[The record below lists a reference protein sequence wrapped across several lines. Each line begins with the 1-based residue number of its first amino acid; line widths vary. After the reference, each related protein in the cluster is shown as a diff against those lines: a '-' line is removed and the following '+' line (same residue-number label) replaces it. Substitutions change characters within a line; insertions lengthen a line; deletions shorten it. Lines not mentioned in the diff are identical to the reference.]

1 MALKKGMEPRERLI
15 IDHFFS
21 IEHFD
26 WEIKDFN
33 ILTGE
38 MASGK
43 SLCLKLVHFIEQI
56 FSLTIFN
63 TIISKDSFTKEV
75 FYNNIAEKFNHF
87 FHSIDKENDF
97 RETSISYF
105 YSFENATFDLSA
117 KWDDNAGNLK
127 WNSEYINKRID
138 EWKGFFVNGNTPDAA
153 QNVRTRIQEKIAH
166 DFSSTFPI
174 WPFFIPA
181 SRAIAAIAS
190 PLDIPDPYFQNF
202 INNLKPFVL
211 STESSLSDENVN
223 KILHLNE
230 IILKK
235 DKDPNKRAIE
245 ALNHDGK
252 KVTPLEFSSG
262 QQELIYL
269 LLCIKIFSR
278 TIFIDYQTISISIEE
293 PSAHLFPNEQKE
305 TIEYIVRAFRE
316 LQNLYHGIN
325 RNNPN
330 GKQRVRFFISTHSPY
345 VLNVINNM
353 LKKGHLIEKTD
364 NCSDENKK
372 KLMQEEIEKLAFPHL
387 NVAEIS
393 AHFIQKE
400 VSSMIN
406 ESENG
411 AYLYEKMIEEISQKI
426 DDDYNQVRDLLRR
439 FKE

>member
-1 MALKKGMEPRERLI
+1 MAIKKGMEPRERLI
-15 IDHFFS
+15 IDNFFS

-75 FYNNIAEKFNHF
+75 FYSNITEKFSHF

-127 WNSEYINKRID
+127 WNSEYINERID
-138 EWKGFFVNGNTPDAA
+138 EWRGFFINGNTPDAA
-153 QNVRTRIQEKIAH
+153 QNVRTRIQEKVAH

-190 PLDIPDPYFQNF
+190 PLDIQDPYFQNF
-202 INNLKPFVL
+202 IRDIKPFIL
-211 STESSLSDENVN
+211 DFEAPSDKNVN
-223 KILHLNE
+223 KILHLNG
-230 IILKK
+230 ITVKRN
-235 DKDPNKRAIE
+235 KDPNRRIIE
-245 ALNHDGK
+245 ALTLDGRK
-252 KVTPLEFSSG
+252 ITPLEFSSG

-269 LLCIKIFSR
+269 LLYIKILAQSEFLDVSL
-278 TIFIDYQTISISIEE
+278 ISIFIEE

-305 TIEYIVRAFRE
+305 SIEYIVKIFKE
-316 LQNLYHGIN
+316 LQRKNK
-325 RNNPN
+325 NNPEMN
-330 GKQRVRFFISTHSPY
+330 NKVRFFISTHSPY

-353 LKKGHLIEKTD
+353 LKKGHLIEKTN

-387 NVAEIS
+387 NIDEIS

-439 FKE
+439 FRE